1 MLRDSKGEAH
11 IVAPGN
17 SIQPAFDDPGPEMIP
32 WRRHGWQHLPAVSR
46 RVVPREIVDSAP
58 IPESSNCI
66 DVLLDD
72 SGSQGPPPGWHP
84 CLGGPAIGLR
94 VVLQHQVYG
103 CPARVPPK
111 HVQFATGHPCR
122 GVIEC
127 DRQGLHEL
135 PAVSR
140 ECIGFNRIGLA
151 AVATEASDH
160 IHLPLEGSDTD
171 LLASFLQASPPKPG
185 CLRSPIGSWHLPR
198 ASTSSTAASYKDAQA
213 DTQHCMQGLL
223 RHRTPPRKC
232 EA

>member
-1 MLRDSKGEAH
+1 MVH
-11 IVAPGN
+11 
-17 SIQPAFDDPGPEMIP
+17 
-32 WRRHGWQHLPAVSR
+32 
-46 RVVPREIVDSAP
+46 SAP
-58 IPESSNCI
+58 IPESPNCV

-171 LLASFLQASPPKPG
+171 LLAGFLQASPSKPG
-185 CLRSPIGSWHLPR
+185 CLRNPIGSWHLSR

-213 DTQHCMQGLL
+213 GTQHCMQRLL
-223 RHRTPPRKC
+223 RHKAPPRPC
-232 EA
+232 EAEKRGITLAGVSPRVQRTRDFPHPVSRGGTDHACGLTRSILRCSDCPI